1 MIRWAPYVLAGF
13 ALAEIDWDR
22 GVRDFLE
29 KASPK
34 GRLGV
39 RIGLLIAMTAPL
51 WMWGRPSTA
60 RGLRG
65 EDRGRLL
72 HELLEHRIFFVRE
85 LTLLLKLVACMAML
99 RASWVSVWHF
109 TTVMRFPSSLLV
121 CRCLSLRATLCF
133 TSASAARTMLRVLR

>member
-13 ALAEIDWDR
+13 ALGPIDWDR

-39 RIGLLIAMTAPL
+39 RVGLFLAMTAPL
-51 WMWGRPSTA
+51 WMWGRLSTA

-72 HELLEHRIFFVRE
+72 HELLEHRIFLVRE
-85 LTLLLKLVACMAML
+85 LTLLIKLVACMAML
-99 RASWVSVWHF
+99 RDDAVRES
-109 TTVMRFPSSLLV
+109 TGYYGAPAKPARALLPV
-121 CRCLSLRATLCF
+121 IREVA
-133 TSASAARTMLRVLR
+133 